1 VCGAAALLSSPLLF
15 LAVPCTI
22 SACPLNP
29 TSSNKHPPPPP
40 TLHNHTAELK
50 WQAETRA
57 EVERRRRAAERA
69 LLDLA
74 AARAKA
80 LGSALPTQIRYQ
92 SLTLS
97 HVSAMLAREQRMHM
111 RALLE
116 IFPLRI
122 NALRAPNASNDG
134 SSGSG
139 AGGSPIQ
146 ITICNLRLPES
157 MVPPANGWQDPLVS
171 CCWWCCWWCS

>member
-1 VCGAAALLSSPLLF
+1 MPTAPIHNPPHVC
-15 LAVPCTI
+15 T
-22 SACPLNP
+22 
-29 TSSNKHPPPPP
+29 
-40 TLHNHTAELK
+40 HTHAELR

-57 EVERRRRAAERA
+57 AVERRRRAAERA

-74 AARAKA
+74 AARSKA

-97 HVSAMLAREQRMHM
+97 HVTAMLAREQRLHM

-134 SSGSG
+134 GGAGGSGSGSGGSG
-139 AGGSPIQ
+139 AGGAPIQ

-157 MVPPANGWQDPLVS
+157 MVPPAGGWQDPLVS
-171 CCWWCCWWCS
+171 GWGGWTGGM